1 MIAAAFNP
9 LTEIRSDARVRDRG
23 QGSQDTGESGPAQQ
37 SDCRAHSLRLLSI
50 ASYLATI
57 L

>member
-9 LTEIRSDARVRDRG
+9 LTEIRSDARVRDRDG
-23 QGSQDTGESGPAQQ
+23 SQGSQDTGESGPAQQ

-50 ASYLATI
+50 AIYIAD
-57 L
+57 

>member
-50 ASYLATI
+50 AIYIAY
-57 L
+57 